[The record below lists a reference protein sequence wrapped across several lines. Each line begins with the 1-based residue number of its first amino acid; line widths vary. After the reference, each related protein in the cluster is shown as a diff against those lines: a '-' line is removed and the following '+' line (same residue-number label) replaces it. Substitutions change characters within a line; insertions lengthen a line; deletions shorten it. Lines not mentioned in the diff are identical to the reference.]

1 MHDIT
6 PRRMDFPF
14 NPTDVPVYWFGN
26 NATASMAVNSINLIF
41 PDGERFFIRS
51 VRHFLPEITDPVL
64 TKQARQFF
72 AQEALHGREHERANA
87 VLRAQGFELDSWLT
101 WYQRVAYT
109 RLERWTPPVFCLSVT
124 AALEHLTASL
134 AHQNLTVRP
143 LQTAVPLMQ
152 DLMDWHAAEEI
163 EHKSVAFDVLAAVNG
178 RWWLRVAGMV
188 LGLATFL
195 FFWRSA
201 RRHLFKQDP
210 ELTPARTREDR
221 KQIRAW
227 GITDTRWK
235 LVRFALQYLRPGF
248 HPDDQDDYAMAA
260 EALRRLEVKYMGA
273 TAQVG

>member
-14 NPTDVPVYWFGN
+14 TPADVPVYWFGD

-51 VRHFLPEITDPVL
+51 VRQFLPELTDPEL
-64 TKQARQFF
+64 IKQARHFF
-72 AQEALHGREHERANA
+72 AQEALHGREHERAND

-101 WYQRVAYT
+101 WYQRVAYR
-109 RLERWTPPVFCLSVT
+109 RLERWTPPVFCLAVT

-134 AHQNLTVRP
+134 AHQTLTIRP
-143 LQTAVPLMQ
+143 LRTAVPLMQ

-163 EHKSVAFDVLAAVNG
+163 EHKSVAFDVLAAVDG

-188 LGLATFL
+188 IGLATFL

-210 ELTPARTREDR
+210 EITPARIRRDR
-221 KQIRAW
+221 AQVRSW
-227 GITDTRWK
+227 GITDTRRK
-235 LVRFALQYLRPGF
+235 LIHFALQYLRPSF
-248 HPDDQDDYAMAA
+248 HPDDQDDYALA
-260 EALRRLEVKYMGA
+260 EATLSRLERKYIKA
-273 TAQVG
+273 EKVG